1 MSQIIIPWE
10 EAKLHIREA
19 DVLLFRA
26 PPFPSIGW
34 GITAYTGGIHSH
46 VGLAHKDG
54 DKLYCVEQ
62 REFKGGRSVN
72 LHSQVKNH
80 DRMIDIYRPAA
91 SIYVPKVTYDEGD
104 LHASIGYEEKKFNET
119 TARAVVETALDLTGT
134 EYGWI
139 NIWEIFKAYAPGWRL
154 VRKPKSDVNGAR
166 AYVCSTLVTYSF
178 RKNYADP
185 CPNLSDIRTAPAD
198 IAQSAL
204 FNYLFTIS
212 V

>member
-1 MSQIIIPWE
+1 MDKLIIPWD

-26 PPFPSIGW
+26 ADFPSIGW

-46 VGLAHKDG
+46 VALAHRDG
-54 DKLYCVEQ
+54 KKLYCVEQ

-72 LHSQVKNH
+72 LYSQVKKH
-80 DRMIDIYRPAA
+80 KEMIDVYRPA
-91 SIYVPKVTYDEGD
+91 STVFIPSVKYDAGSP
-104 LHASIGYEEKKFNET
+104 HASIGWKENKFDEA

-134 EYGWI
+134 EYGWR
-139 NIWEIFKAYAPGWRL
+139 NIWEIFKTYAPGLRL
-154 VRKPKSDVNGAR
+154 LRKPKQDVNGAR
-166 AYVCSTLVTYSF
+166 AYVCSTLVTYSY
-178 RKNYADP
+178 RKNYTDP
-185 CPNLSDIRTAPAD
+185 CPNLSDTRTTPAD

-204 FNYLFTIS
+204 FNYLFTIG